1 MKIDRAIEQV
11 QNAETDLAAELRTVG
26 ERHSIESDVYHV
38 SHLLASRCAS
48 QLERLLPH
56 AKRYGAPEH
65 SEAKE
70 TPAVVERLRRMNS
83 ELTSRQESSGML
95 LLEDLRDVYLT
106 AHRAELA
113 WLILSQGARA
123 TRDPELL
130 AAAREGREEAER
142 RWRWLRTK
150 IQESSPQVLVAS

>member
-11 QNAETDLAAELRTVG
+11 QDAETDLAAELRTLG
-26 ERHSIESDVYHV
+26 ERHAVESDVYHV

-48 QLERLLPH
+48 QLERLRPH
-56 AKRYGAPEH
+56 ARRYGAPEH
-65 SEAKE
+65 SEAE
-70 TPAVVERLRRMNS
+70 DTPAVVERLRR
-83 ELTSRQESSGML
+83 TSSQLMGRQELSGML
-95 LLEDLRDVYLT
+95 LLDDLRDVYLT

-123 TRDPELL
+123 ARDPELL
-130 AAAREGREEAER
+130 AAASEGREEAER

-150 IQESSPQVLVAS
+150 IQESSPQMLVAS